1 MRHHPKPALAL
12 AAHKH
17 GLALALAARAMAAP
31 APLGDVTASRDAATN
46 AMASETT
53 EAAAVA
59 VLGTTT
65 VY

>member
-31 APLGDVTASRDAATN
+31 APLGDVTASLDAATN
-46 AMASETT
+46 AMASETP
-53 EAAAVA
+53 EAVSYTHLRAHE
-59 VLGTTT
+59 T
-65 VY
+65 